1 MADAKIAM
9 LGRVPLFASCPSKS
23 MELIGQLSDE
33 VDVPDGYVLMRQGD
47 LGQEF
52 FMIIDGH
59 VRIERNGETVATLH
73 RGDFLGEIALLAEDR
88 RTATATTEGPARL
101 LVIGRGAFK
110 SLLDVSPDIRAAVMS
125 ALVAR
130 IRRLEPDAVT

>member
-1 MADAKIAM
+1 M
-9 LGRVPLFASCPSKS
+9 
-23 MELIGQLSDE
+23 
-33 VDVPDGYVLMRQGD
+33 DVPDGYVLMRQGD

-88 RTATATTEGPARL
+88 RHGHGHDRRPGEHCSSSVA
-101 LVIGRGAFK
+101 GR
-110 SLLDVSPDIRAAVMS
+110 SSPVLDVSP
-125 ALVAR
+125 
-130 IRRLEPDAVT
+130 